1 MTLRIT
7 LLSAI
12 IASVFIQVASGN
24 ELDFDSPEGALRH
37 DMSILDADVRNSALA
52 GYKRRFNLSDDE
64 FSARLVKLAT
74 VTTNG
79 EEAWRRMFTVAAI
92 GNFGTS
98 NALEFLENEALRGGD
113 VAGGIRGFG
122 AIVGFN
128 DRFFNLT
135 EQMLADKR
143 ETTYRRRAPVYMTF
157 ESLLCSDVYRGK
169 PITPTIREKATES
182 LKRHALTDAGNRLLI
197 DSILSKYGPE
207 AQSYRHSL
215 TRLHLAE
222 LALADADSSD
232 YERGYFK
239 NVLQQIGFATAKPE
253 ENCPPEATSR
263 ETGKPAGADLA
274 EPTSGRSVGKVDRPT
289 SSEIVDADKPITT
302 AWHIMMIGGVLL
314 FALAFLFAR
323 WRKRQ
328 HKHRNPDNQ

>member
-1 MTLRIT
+1 MNLRIP
-7 LLSAI
+7 LFVAI
-12 IASVFIQVASGN
+12 IAGVFIQVASGN
-24 ELDFDSPEGALRH
+24 ELDFDSPEGTLRH

-122 AIVGFN
+122 AIVGFD

-135 EQMLADKR
+135 EQMLADNNI
-143 ETTYRRRAPVYMTF
+143 TTYRRRAPVYMTF

-169 PITPTIREKATES
+169 TITPVIRKNATEA

-207 AQSYRHSL
+207 AQSYRHSP
-215 TRLHLAE
+215 TRRHLAE

-239 NVLQQIGFATAKPE
+239 NVLQQIGSATAKTG

-263 ETGKPAGADLA
+263 EPGKQTGDELA
-274 EPTSGRSVGKVDRPT
+274 EPTSGRSVGKVDGPT
-289 SSEIVDADKPITT
+289 SSETVDADKPITKV
-302 AWHIMMIGGVLL
+302 WHIMMVGGVLL
-314 FALAFLFAR
+314 FAVAFFFIRL
-323 WRKRQ
+323 RKR
-328 HKHRNPDNQ
+328 RNSLRQ